1 MKFQTKLIEVRE
13 QHKFDEAALFDWMRT
28 TVPDLKGELS
38 VLQFESGQSNP
49 TFLVSGET
57 MKVVLRRAAAG
68 SFPFLRNV
76 IEKTPMMEA
85 AYPMNPRRIGM
96 RT

>member
-13 QHKFDEAALFDWMRT
+13 QHKFDEDALFDWMRT
-28 TVPDLKGELS
+28 TIPDLKGKLS

-57 MKVVLRRAAAG
+57 MKVVLRKKPPGKLLPKAHMVEREYRVMKA
-68 SFPFLRNV
+68 
-76 IEKTPMMEA
+76 
-85 AYPMNPRRIGM
+85 
-96 RT
+96 